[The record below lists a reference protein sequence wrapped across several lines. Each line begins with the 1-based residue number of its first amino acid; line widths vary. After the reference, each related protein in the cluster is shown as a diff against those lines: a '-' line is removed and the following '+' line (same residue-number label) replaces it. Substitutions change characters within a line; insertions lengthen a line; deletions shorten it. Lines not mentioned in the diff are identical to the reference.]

1 MSIYQ
6 DILEKKKKNELMIA
20 ALIDPDSTDIKN
32 VKDLVN
38 TFKKSRIDYIFIGGS
53 TTWENDFIEFV
64 KVVKTH
70 SSQPV
75 VIFPGSSNQIS
86 EDADAIL
93 FLSLVSGKNP
103 EYLIGEQTKAAPIL
117 KKLDIEVIPTGYLLI
132 DGGNTTT
139 VEFISGTKPVPQ
151 NKHEIARTIAYAAEL
166 LGMKLIYLD
175 CGSGAKIPVSN
186 SLIKS
191 VKDYI
196 NIPLIVGGGIRDI
209 KEIKEKH
216 QAGADIIVIG
226 SALEDDPEF
235 LLRD

>member
-103 EYLIGEQTKAAPIL
+103 EYLIGEQTKAAPTL